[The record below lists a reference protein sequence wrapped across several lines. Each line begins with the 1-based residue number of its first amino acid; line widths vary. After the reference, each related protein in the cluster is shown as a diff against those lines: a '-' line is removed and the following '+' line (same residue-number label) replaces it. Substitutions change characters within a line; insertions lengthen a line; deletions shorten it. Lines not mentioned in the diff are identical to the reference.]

1 MTEKKKYYPELNA
14 KINFPE
20 MEKNILNFWE
30 EDKTFEKSVHN
41 RDGAAEFVFYDG
53 PPFANGTPH
62 YGHIMV
68 SYVKDAVARFQT
80 MNGKKVERRLGWDC
94 HGLPAEMS
102 AEKQLGVSGRKQI
115 EGYGIEKFN
124 NFCRTDVL
132 KYSNIWV
139 DMFKRIGRWVDFSH
153 DYKTM
158 NLPFM
163 ESVIHNFKELYDK
176 GLVYEDY
183 RVLPYSWAAETPLSN
198 FEVNLGYQEKVDNAI
213 TVMFKLANG
222 QKILVWTTT
231 PWTLPSNLMLAVGND
246 IDYVVMNENGQEYIL
261 AEPRLGSY

>member
-80 MNGKKVERRLGWDC
+80 MNGKKVERRLGWDATDC
-94 HGLPAEMS
+94 RRKCRLKNSS
-102 AEKQLGVSGRKQI
+102 AFRDASRLRG
-115 EGYGIEKFN
+115 
-124 NFCRTDVL
+124 TVL
-132 KYSNIWV
+132 KNSTI
-139 DMFKRIGRWVDFSH
+139 S
-153 DYKTM
+153 
-158 NLPFM
+158 
-163 ESVIHNFKELYDK
+163 
-176 GLVYEDY
+176 
-183 RVLPYSWAAETPLSN
+183 AAPTS
-198 FEVNLGYQEKVDNAI
+198 
-213 TVMFKLANG
+213 
-222 QKILVWTTT
+222 
-231 PWTLPSNLMLAVGND
+231 
-246 IDYVVMNENGQEYIL
+246 
-261 AEPRLGSY
+261 